1 MGNRFVATAKAESA
15 KTKTENGA
23 DAYNTTG
30 NSLVDLFGVIGSLRG
45 QDTNRITKL
54 FADAYAENALLAT
67 KMAFYARNVR
77 GGLGERE
84 TFRTILKHM
93 AQTNPQ
99 VVLNNLQNIAH
110 FGRWDDLYVLVGTSL
125 EDAVWATIRAQF
137 ILDAQAFSKG
147 QSISIMAKWLKSVN
161 TSSAESRMLGK
172 KTAKA
177 LGLTE
182 ADYRKTLA
190 KLRAYIEVVEQ
201 KMSAK
206 QWDEIDYEG
215 VPSRAM
221 AIYRNAFKRHGMQ
234 TFEKFVDAV
243 EKGEATIKAA
253 TLYPY
258 DIFEKMGFDI
268 GGWGNS
274 TARFTHYDRV
284 LEAQWKALPNYVGD
298 GANFLVMADTSGSMS
313 GRPVCTSVGLATYF
327 AERNHGAFKDMF
339 MTFSSRPKFV
349 TLKGNTLFDKIKSVP
364 SIVENTNLEAAFELV
379 LNTAIQGRVPAEDM
393 PKAIVVI
400 SDGEIDSFM
409 NPDRWS
415 RYGKSPFGFLEVQR
429 KKFRQY
435 GYELPNI
442 VMWNVASRDNRYLA
456 QTDFQGVQFASGANP
471 SVFKSLITNMG
482 KSAYDAMVETLSDPM
497 YDCVTL

>member
-1 MGNRFVATAKAESA
+1 MMNKFVATAKAESV

-23 DAYNTTG
+23 NAYNTTG
-30 NSLVDLFGVIGSLRG
+30 DSLVDLFGVIGSLRG

-54 FADAYAENALLAT
+54 FADAYADDALLAT

-84 TFRTILKHM
+84 TFRTILKYM
-93 AQTNPQ
+93 AQVHPQ
-99 VVLNNLQNIAH
+99 VVLNNMQNIAH

-137 ILDAQAFSKG
+137 ILDAQAYSKG
-147 QSISIMAKWLKSVN
+147 QPTSIMAKWLKSVN
-161 TSSAESRMLGK
+161 TSSVASRTLGK

-182 ADYRKTLA
+182 AEYRKTLA
-190 KLRAYIEVVEQ
+190 KLRAHIDVVEQ
-201 KMSAK
+201 KMSAG
-206 QWDEIDYEG
+206 QWNEIDYEG

-221 AIYRNAFKRHGMQ
+221 AIYRDAFKRHGMKS
-234 TFEKFVDAV
+234 FEKFIEAV

-258 DIFEKMGFDI
+258 DIFEKMGFQI
-268 GGWGNS
+268 GGWS
-274 TARFTHYDRV
+274 RSQASFSHYDRV

-339 MTFSSRPKFV
+339 MTFSSRPSFV
-349 TLKGNTLFDKIKSVP
+349 TLKGDTLFDKIKNVP

-379 LNTAIQGRVPAEDM
+379 LKTAIQGNVPAEDM

-400 SDGEIDSFM
+400 SDGEIDSYM
-409 NPDRWS
+409 SPYGS
-415 RYGKSPFGFLEVQR
+415 RYYGFLEVMRQ
-429 KKFRQY
+429 KFRQY
-435 GYELPNI
+435 GYALPNI
-442 VMWNVASRDNRYLA
+442 VMWNVASRENRYLA
-456 QTDFQGVQFASGANP
+456 QTSFQGVQFASGQNP
-471 SVFKSLITNMG
+471 SVFKSLIANMG
-482 KSAYDAMVETLSDPM
+482 MSAYDTMVETLSDPM
-497 YDCVTL
+497 YDCITL